1 MDFCFDASINVLRA
15 LMHGINSLQFM
26 SFKLQGS
33 QMFGLIEL
41 SSFSADLLIIIALML
56 HMKPPLIIQ
65 NLVYLN

>member
-15 LMHGINSLQFM
+15 LMHGINPLQFM
-26 SFKLQGS
+26 SFKLRGS

-41 SSFSADLLIIIALML
+41 SSFSAVLLIIIALML